1 MTTTARRKGD
11 GVNLRGRVME
21 ITCDQC
27 RTKLNILD
35 EKIPKD
41 QVVRINCPKCKFK
54 ITLDTRSKGPGV
66 TLSEPGREEPDLT
79 GKEDVKAVDSKRNKE
94 PEEGYSYSDYSE
106 DKALDF
112 YEEGTKL
119 SLIMGS
125 DSEQSQKIK
134 SVVEELGYKGIVT
147 PNTRDALGKMR
158 FHHFDMILL
167 SDGFDGQPLENSPI
181 LNHLNRLGMSVRRRI
196 FLALLSEKFKSMD
209 SMMSFAMSANSVFST
224 KDLDRFGVMLKK
236 AVSENEKLY
245 KVFTDT
251 LAQLGKA

>member
-1 MTTTARRKGD
+1 
-11 GVNLRGRVME
+11 ME
-21 ITCDQC
+21 LICEQC
-27 RTKLNILD
+27 KTKLNIPD

-54 ITLDTRSKGPGV
+54 IPLDTRSSGPGR
-66 TLSEPGREEPDLT
+66 TISEPGQEESVLAGREDDRSTERT
-79 GKEDVKAVDSKRNKE
+79 RKKES
-94 PEEGYSYSDYSE
+94 EEGYTYSDYSE

-125 DSEQSQKIK
+125 NSEQSQRIK
-134 SVVEELGYKGIVT
+134 TVVEGLGYKGVVT

-158 FHHFDMILL
+158 FYHFDIVIL
-167 SDGFDGQPLENSPI
+167 SEGFDGQPLENSSI
-181 LNHLNRLGMSVRRRI
+181 MSHLNRLGMPVRRRI

-209 SMMSFAMSANSVFST
+209 NMMSFAMSANAVFST
-224 KDLDRFGVMLKK
+224 NDIDRLGLMLKK

-245 KVFTDT
+245 KVFLDT
-251 LAQLGKA
+251 LAQIGKA